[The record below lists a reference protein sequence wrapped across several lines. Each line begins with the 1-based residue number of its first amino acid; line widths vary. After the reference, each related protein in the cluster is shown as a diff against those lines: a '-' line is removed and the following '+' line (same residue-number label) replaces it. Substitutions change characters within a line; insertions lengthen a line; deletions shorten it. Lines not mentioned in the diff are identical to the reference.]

1 MKIGLL
7 GGGSVGEALGVA
19 WAKQGHEILFGVGH
33 PDSEEVEA
41 LLARCGPAARAGTLT
56 EAARFG
62 EVLAVALPWQAAYD
76 VLPALDLTG
85 KIVIDC
91 SNPLTNLPEG
101 VASGAE
107 ALARR
112 SPGARFAKAFNTTG
126 AENMAD
132 PHYPGGPLAM
142 LYCGD
147 DAAAKQ
153 TAQRLIKDV
162 GFEPCDLGPLSN
174 APLMEAQAQ
183 LWIWLASRGGLGRNF
198 GFRLEKRGGA

>member
-76 VLPALDLTG
+76 VLPTLDLTG

-132 PHYPGGPLAM
+132 PHQTMRAKSIYGRPIGLRTAAHGLQICAGRVVKAVPEEDRAVLRIARRKCPGHAEHERH
-142 LYCGD
+142 
-147 DAAAKQ
+147 Q
-153 TAQRLIKDV
+153 
-162 GFEPCDLGPLSN
+162 
-174 APLMEAQAQ
+174 
-183 LWIWLASRGGLGRNF
+183 
-198 GFRLEKRGGA
+198 